1 MSLCVVS
8 CATGAADLLAD
19 HSSVS
24 DIAIRIFPAQSKYLV
39 TGAADNT
46 MRLWE
51 VCNGK
56 CLYTWEFPT
65 AVKRVGFSTDDSK
78 IVCITE
84 ERMGYQ
90 SFVRVFEVNRSDP
103 ARQSKSPL
111 SEFSPPGSK
120 PTVCSFTFDGNAI
133 LTGHENGNIALWDM
147 VTGEELEG
155 SKPHNDT
162 INDMQLSPDKSYL
175 ITASRD
181 KTAKVRS
188 VNARIDVLSHILPLH
203 YSFMMRTL

>member
-1 MSLCVVS
+1 
-8 CATGAADLLAD
+8 
-19 HSSVS
+19 
-24 DIAIRIFPAQSKYLV
+24 
-39 TGAADNT
+39 

-56 CLYTWEFPT
+56 CLFTWEFPT

-103 ARQSKSPL
+103 GRQSKTPL
-111 SEFSPPGSK
+111 SEFSPAGSK
-120 PTVCSFTFDGNAI
+120 PTVCSFSFDGNAI
-133 LTGHENGNIALWDM
+133 LTGHENGKIALWDM
-147 VTGEELEG
+147 VTGEELE
-155 SKPHNDT
+155 SSNPHSDT
-162 INDMQLSPDKSYL
+162 IHDMQLSPDKSYV

-181 KTAKVRS
+181 KTAKVL
-188 VNARIDVLSHILPLH
+188 NATAMS
-203 YSFMMRTL
+203 

>member
-1 MSLCVVS
+1 
-8 CATGAADLLAD
+8 
-19 HSSVS
+19 
-24 DIAIRIFPAQSKYLV
+24 
-39 TGAADNT
+39 

-65 AVKRVGFSTDDSK
+65 AVKRVGFSADDSK

-103 ARQSKSPL
+103 AQQSKTPL
-111 SEFSPPGSK
+111 SEFSPTGSK
-120 PTVCSFTFDGNAI
+120 PTVCCFSFDGNSI
-133 LTGHENGNIALWDM
+133 LTGHESGKIALWDM
-147 VTGEELEG
+147 LTGEELES
-155 SKPHNDT
+155 SKPHGDT
-162 INDMQLSPDKSYL
+162 INDMQPSPDKSYL

-181 KTAKVRS
+181 KTAKVLG
-188 VNARIDVLSHILPLH
+188 VDPDLDVPPFTFPFAASRCKHSQNSQNLPNRN
-203 YSFMMRTL
+203 SSQ